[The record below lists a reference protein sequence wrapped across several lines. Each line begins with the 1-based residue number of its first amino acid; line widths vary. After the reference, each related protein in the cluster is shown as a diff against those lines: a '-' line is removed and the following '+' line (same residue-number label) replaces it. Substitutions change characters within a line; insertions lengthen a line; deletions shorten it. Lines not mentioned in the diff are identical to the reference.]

1 AGRISSAAVSPV
13 TGEPGEARWTT
24 ARSGS
29 VDLSCRTGDGARPP
43 GAERAWSAARCCSP
57 GHRPGRSFLS
67 AIVQAMISFTAVV
80 LSITIV
86 VLQLSSSQFSPR
98 VLRHFMQDRG
108 IQSSLG
114 VFVAT

>member
-1 AGRISSAAVSPV
+1 
-13 TGEPGEARWTT
+13 
-24 ARSGS
+24 
-29 VDLSCRTGDGARPP
+29 
-43 GAERAWSAARCCSP
+43 
-57 GHRPGRSFLS
+57 
-67 AIVQAMISFTAVV
+67 VQAMISFTAVV

>member
-1 AGRISSAAVSPV
+1 VDHRPFGISRSFLPNGRRCP
-13 TGEPGEARWTT
+13 
-24 ARSGS
+24 
-29 VDLSCRTGDGARPP
+29 PP
-43 GAERAWSAARCCSP
+43 GAEGPGQPRAAVPRATGR
-57 GHRPGRSFLS
+57 RRSFLS

-98 VLRHFMQDRG
+98 VLRHFMQDRV